1 MFQWL
6 HRAKETSAMNPTQE
20 IERLASRVRAAAR
33 DGSLIETAQVKLV
46 GLDEVREA
54 AGSRWPRMREHVREG
69 SIKIIAQRIG
79 PEDAVIPCG
88 DGFLVVFADAD
99 AAETQSRC
107 AAIRDALLAFYL
119 GEEAL
124 QAIRADVAR
133 ETVHASHL
141 AGLVGETVPAQRVA
155 KQRNDLKLGRFWPVW
170 SARHLGV
177 AAYLCG
183 PALESE
189 AGRRLAYCAD
199 FLDKGAHSAS
209 DFLDLDLC
217 LLEQACASAEEET
230 SAAIGVCVHA
240 STMQSR
246 RSRSTYLEHLA
257 ANASPVQQR
266 MFVTIAEIE
275 PGTPLMSLTEWTRAL
290 KRFFPR
296 VALELHIS
304 DRAIGSLAAT
314 GAWAAGYHLPAT
326 RIASSLQART
336 ALNGLDTWCRTLR
349 RQGLQPF
356 VGGFQASGFL
366 DLASYSDL
374 AFATGEALWPSRAEP
389 AGLQLATVTR
399 SAAPAAGALA

>member
-1 MFQWL
+1 MSQ
-6 HRAKETSAMNPTQE
+6 TQE
-20 IERLASRVRAAAR
+20 IERLASCVRAAAR

-99 AAETQSRC
+99 AAETKVRC
-107 AAIRDALLAFYL
+107 RAIRDALIAFYL
-119 GEEAL
+119 GEEKLRAL
-124 QAIRADVAR
+124 RADVAQD
-133 ETVHASHL
+133 TVHASHL
-141 AGLVGETVPAQRVA
+141 AGLVGEKPPAERLA

-170 SARHLGV
+170 SARHMGV

-183 PALESE
+183 PAMASE
-189 AGRRLAYCAD
+189 AGRRLAYCAN
-199 FLDKGAHSAS
+199 FLDKGAHSAT

-230 SAAIGVCVHA
+230 SAAIGVTVHA

-246 RSRSTYLEHLA
+246 RSRTIYLEHLA

-275 PGTPLMSLTEWTRAL
+275 PGTPLMSMTEWTRSL

-296 VALELHIS
+296 VALELHVS
-304 DRAIGSLAAT
+304 DRAISSLAST
-314 GAWAAGYHLPAT
+314 GAWAAGYHLPGT

-336 ALNGLDTWCRTLR
+336 ALNGLDAWCRALR

-366 DLASYSDL
+366 DLASYCDL
-374 AFATGEALWPSRAEP
+374 AFATGEALWPSRTAP
-389 AGLQLATVTR
+389 AGLALAAATR
-399 SAAPAAGALA
+399 SAAAPARAGAGA